1 MPKEKINLKPFLM
14 LMAAKHEA
22 KEAKEAKSH
31 EKKEGSKKGPCAPK
45 GKR

>member
-22 KEAKEAKSH
+22 KESKSH